1 VAGAGSSPPTINRHA
16 SWVWGHSASTT
27 SLPPQLTFVT
37 ISPGPWS
44 LSWRIRPQLISEITV
59 TLLDVMVTC
68 DKYISQQQHWQQR
81 SGSLGWL
88 NLIFSMPIIKKF
100 QKSTCEQTIQ
110 SLFLLPT
117 LNTTASTF
125 RPEHED
131 SHQGDEEAQQSTLK
145 LLSFWLSEIFFR
157 MNLKHVS
164 LLQQTTK
171 RRKGHNP
178 YTSYHQITFHLV
190 RGWIHQEK
198 LKVRGMMYVPAC
210 RELIE

>member
-1 VAGAGSSPPTINRHA
+1 MEFNYKQSVPVAGAGSSPPTINRHA
-16 SWVWGHSASTT
+16 SWVWGHSAT
-27 SLPPQLTFVT
+27 PLTFVT

-68 DKYISQQQHWQQR
+68 DKYISQQQHWKQR
-81 SGSLGWL
+81 SGGPWWL

-125 RPEHED
+125 RPEPED

-157 MNLKHVS
+157 
-164 LLQQTTK
+164 
-171 RRKGHNP
+171 
-178 YTSYHQITFHLV
+178 
-190 RGWIHQEK
+190 
-198 LKVRGMMYVPAC
+198 
-210 RELIE
+210 